1 MAEQIAKFRFLRY
14 SIIKSSIEIDDG
26 KVVDEDL
33 TVEFSQEGAEC
44 IENNLYK
51 HTLGVDI
58 VDKNNV
64 MRISIV
70 VVGLFEFD
78 SDIDEKLKAT
88 FFNSSAPAIL
98 FPYVRAYVTTLT
110 GLSGVN
116 PVILPT
122 LNLSMRQSK

>member
-14 SIIKSSIEIDDG
+14 NIIKSSIEIDDG
-26 KVVDEDL
+26 KVVNEDL

-44 IENNLYK
+44 IEKNLYK
-51 HTLGVDI
+51 HTLGVEI
-58 VDKNNV
+58 ADKNNV
-64 MRISIV
+64 MRINIV
-70 VVGLFEFD
+70 VIGLFEFD
-78 SDIDEKLKAT
+78 RDIDEKLKAT

-98 FPYVRAYVTTLT
+98 FPYLRAYVTTLT

-122 LNLSMRQSK
+122 LNLSVR

>member
-14 SIIKSSIEIDDG
+14 NIIKSSIEIDDN
-26 KVVDEDL
+26 KVVNEDL

-58 VDKNNV
+58 MDKNNV
-64 MRISIV
+64 MRIKV
-70 VVGLFEFD
+70 VVIGLFEFD
-78 SDIDEKLKAT
+78 RDIDEKLKST

-122 LNLSMRQSK
+122 LNLAVR

>member
-14 SIIKSSIEIDDG
+14 NIIKSSIEIDDN
-26 KVVDEDL
+26 KVVNEDL

-58 VDKNNV
+58 MDKNNV
-64 MRISIV
+64 MRIKV
-70 VVGLFEFD
+70 VVIGLFEFD
-78 SDIDEKLKAT
+78 RDVDEKLKST

-98 FPYVRAYVTTLT
+98 FPYVRLM
-110 GLSGVN
+110 L
-116 PVILPT
+116 L
-122 LNLSMRQSK
+122 L

>member
-14 SIIKSSIEIDDG
+14 NIIKSSIEIDDN
-26 KVVDEDL
+26 KVVNEDL

-58 VDKNNV
+58 IDKNNV
-64 MRISIV
+64 MRIKV
-70 VVGLFEFD
+70 VVIGLFEFD
-78 SDIDEKLKAT
+78 RDIDEKLKST

-122 LNLSMRQSK
+122 LNLAVR

>member
-14 SIIKSSIEIDDG
+14 NIIKSSIEIDDN
-26 KVVDEDL
+26 KVVNEDL

-58 VDKNNV
+58 IDKNNV
-64 MRISIV
+64 MRIKV
-70 VVGLFEFD
+70 VVIGLFEFD
-78 SDIDEKLKAT
+78 RDIDEKLKST

-116 PVILPT
+116 PVILPS
-122 LNLSMRQSK
+122 LNLAVR

>member
-14 SIIKSSIEIDDG
+14 NIIKSSIEIDDN
-26 KVVDEDL
+26 KVVNEDL

-58 VDKNNV
+58 MDKNNV
-64 MRISIV
+64 MRIKV
-70 VVGLFEFD
+70 VVIGLFEFD
-78 SDIDEKLKAT
+78 RDVDEKLKST

-116 PVILPT
+116 PIILPT
-122 LNLSMRQSK
+122 LNLAVR

>member
-14 SIIKSSIEIDDG
+14 NIIKSSIEIDDN
-26 KVVDEDL
+26 KVVNEDL

-58 VDKNNV
+58 MDKNNV
-64 MRISIV
+64 MRIKV
-70 VVGLFEFD
+70 VVIGLFEFD
-78 SDIDEKLKAT
+78 RDVDEKLKST

-110 GLSGVN
+110 GLSGVY

-122 LNLSMRQSK
+122 LNLAVR

>member
-14 SIIKSSIEIDDG
+14 NIIKSSIEIDDN
-26 KVVDEDL
+26 KVVNEDL

-58 VDKNNV
+58 MDKNNV
-64 MRISIV
+64 MRIKV
-70 VVGLFEFD
+70 VVIGLFEFD
-78 SDIDEKLKAT
+78 RDVDEKLKST

-122 LNLSMRQSK
+122 LNLAVR

>member
-14 SIIKSSIEIDDG
+14 NIIKSSIEIDDN
-26 KVVDEDL
+26 KVVHEDL

-58 VDKNNV
+58 MDKNNV
-64 MRISIV
+64 MRIKV
-70 VVGLFEFD
+70 VVIGLFEFD
-78 SDIDEKLKAT
+78 RDVDEKLKST

-122 LNLSMRQSK
+122 LNLAVR

>member
-14 SIIKSSIEIDDG
+14 NIIKSSIEIDDN
-26 KVVDEDL
+26 KVVNEDL

-58 VDKNNV
+58 MDKNNV
-64 MRISIV
+64 MRIKV
-70 VVGLFEFD
+70 VVIGLFEFD
-78 SDIDEKLKAT
+78 RDVDEKLKST

-122 LNLSMRQSK
+122 LNLAGR

>member
-14 SIIKSSIEIDDG
+14 NIIKSSIEIDDN
-26 KVVDEDL
+26 KVVNEDL

-58 VDKNNV
+58 MDKNNV
-64 MRISIV
+64 MRIKV
-70 VVGLFEFD
+70 VVIGLFEFD
-78 SDIDEKLKAT
+78 RDVDEKLKST
-88 FFNSSAPAIL
+88 FFNSSATVFL
-98 FPYVRAYVTTLT
+98 FLYVRAYVTTLT

-122 LNLSMRQSK
+122 LNLAVR

>member
-14 SIIKSSIEIDDG
+14 NIIKSSIEIDDG
-26 KVVDEDL
+26 KVVNEDL

-51 HTLGVDI
+51 HTLGVEI
-58 VDKNNV
+58 ADKNNV
-64 MRISIV
+64 MRINIV
-70 VVGLFEFD
+70 VIGLFEFD
-78 SDIDEKLKAT
+78 RDIDEKLKAT

-98 FPYVRAYVTTLT
+98 FPYLRAYVTTLT

-122 LNLSMRQSK
+122 LNLSVR

>member
-14 SIIKSSIEIDDG
+14 NIIKSSIEIDDN
-26 KVVDEDL
+26 KVVNEDL

-58 VDKNNV
+58 MDKNNV
-64 MRISIV
+64 MRIKV
-70 VVGLFEFD
+70 VVIGLFEFD
-78 SDIDEKLKAT
+78 RDVDEKLKST
-88 FFNSSAPAIL
+88 FFNSCAPAIL

-122 LNLSMRQSK
+122 LNLAVR

>member
-14 SIIKSSIEIDDG
+14 NIIKSSIEIDDN
-26 KVVDEDL
+26 KVVNEDL

-51 HTLGVDI
+51 HTLGVNI
-58 VDKNNV
+58 MDKNNV
-64 MRISIV
+64 MRIKV
-70 VVGLFEFD
+70 VVIGLFEFD
-78 SDIDEKLKAT
+78 RDVDEKLKST

-122 LNLSMRQSK
+122 LNLAVR

>member
-14 SIIKSSIEIDDG
+14 NIIKSSIEIDDN
-26 KVVDEDL
+26 KVVNEDL

-58 VDKNNV
+58 MDKNNV
-64 MRISIV
+64 MRIKV
-70 VVGLFEFD
+70 VVIGLFEFD
-78 SDIDEKLKAT
+78 RDVDEKLKST

-122 LNLSMRQSK
+122 LNLAV

>member
-14 SIIKSSIEIDDG
+14 NIIKSSIEIDDN
-26 KVVDEDL
+26 KVVNEDL
-33 TVEFSQEGAEC
+33 TVEFSQEVAEC

-58 VDKNNV
+58 MDKNNV
-64 MRISIV
+64 MRIKV
-70 VVGLFEFD
+70 VVIGLFEFD
-78 SDIDEKLKAT
+78 RDVDEKLKST

-122 LNLSMRQSK
+122 LNLAVR